1 MHAAILLLSAS
12 LTLAPI
18 AANPASSLDAAPG
31 RVGGPGEVNT
41 RVEAHDTDS
50 YEIRFHGDEVAQI
63 IVRGDGDTDL
73 DLFVYDE
80 NGNLVASDTDSTD
93 VCVVTWTPRWTGNFR
108 VRVKNLGRVYNR
120 YTLTTN

>member
-1 MHAAILLLSAS
+1 MNAAILLLSAS

-31 RVGGPGEVNT
+31 RVGGPGEITT
-41 RVEAHDTDS
+41 RVEAHDTDQ
-50 YEIRFHGDEVAQI
+50 YEIRFHGEELAQI

-73 DLFVYDE
+73 DLYVYDE
-80 NGNLVASDTDSTD
+80 NDNLIASDTDSTD
-93 VCVVTWTPRWTGNFR
+93 VCVVRWTPRWTGNFR

>member
-18 AANPASSLDAAPG
+18 AANPSSSLDAAPG
-31 RVGGPGEVNT
+31 RVGGPGEINT

-50 YEIRFHGDEVAQI
+50 YEIRFYGDEVAQI

>member
-31 RVGGPGEVNT
+31 RVGGPGEIHT

-50 YEIRFHGDEVAQI
+50 YEIRFHGDELARIV
-63 IVRGDGDTDL
+63 VRGDGDTDL

-93 VCVVTWTPRWTGNFR
+93 VCVVSWTPRWTGNFR